1 MGHQSAN
8 VLLGTM
14 VLVVKQTS
22 VAYYHVKMVGLAL
35 LSVEATTYVFAM
47 RLATKEHS
55 VKLTS
60 MNVSP
65 PLLVLTGSAV
75 THQAAITAPAM
86 MATQEQTVTT
96 ISTNAL
102 PLITRALT
110 ILHVSTE
117 EVDLSACVPMVT
129 QVANV
134 KLTLTNVK

>member
-1 MGHQSAN
+1 M
-8 VLLGTM
+8 
-14 VLVVKQTS
+14 
-22 VAYYHVKMVGLAL
+22 
-35 LSVEATTYVFAM
+35 
-47 RLATKEHS
+47 
-55 VKLTS
+55 
-60 MNVSP
+60 
-65 PLLVLTGSAV
+65 
-75 THQAAITAPAM
+75 
-86 MATQEQTVTT
+86 TT